1 MSAPDLSRPRVVLV
15 GPPGSGKTTVGK
27 ALAHRWGLDFRD
39 TDTDVEAVAGK
50 PVAEIFVDDGEGY
63 FRELEAAA
71 VSTALADHTG
81 VLALGGGAVTTPTIR
96 ERLQGHRV
104 VFLDVGLADAS
115 SRVGLGVTR
124 PLLLG
129 NVRSQ
134 LKALL
139 DARRPLYTG
148 VATATVATDGLPVDE
163 VVEQVAAAIEQLS
176 GSAG

>member
-1 MSAPDLSRPRVVLV
+1 MTATDGGRPRVVLV
-15 GPPGSGKTTVGK
+15 GPPGAGKTTVGR
-27 ALAHRWGLDFRD
+27 ALAHRWDLGFRD
-39 TDTDVEAVAGK
+39 TDADVEAVAGK
-50 PVAEIFVDDGEGY
+50 PVAEIFVDEGEGY

-71 VSTALADHTG
+71 VATALADHPG
-81 VLALGGGAVTTPTIR
+81 VLALGGGAVTTPTTR
-96 ERLQGHRV
+96 ERLHGHRV

-139 DARRPLYTG
+139 DARRPLYAG
-148 VATATVATDGLPVDE
+148 VAQVTVGTDGVDIDE
-163 VVEQVAAAIEQLS
+163 VVDQVAAAVEQLI
-176 GSAG
+176 GAP

>member
-1 MSAPDLSRPRVVLV
+1 MTATDDSRPRVVLV
-15 GPPGSGKTTVGK
+15 GPPGAGKTTVGR
-27 ALAHRWGLDFRD
+27 ALAHRWDLEFRD
-39 TDTDVEAVAGK
+39 TDADVEAVAGK
-50 PVAEIFVDDGEGY
+50 AVAEIFVDEGEGY

-71 VSTALADHTG
+71 VASALADHPG
-81 VLALGGGAVTTPTIR
+81 VLALGGGAVTTPTTR
-96 ERLQGHRV
+96 DRLHGHRV

-139 DARRPLYTG
+139 DARRPLYAG
-148 VATATVATDGLPVDE
+148 VAQVIVGTDGVDIDE
-163 VVEQVAAAIEQLS
+163 VVDQVAAAVEQLI
-176 GSAG
+176 GPP